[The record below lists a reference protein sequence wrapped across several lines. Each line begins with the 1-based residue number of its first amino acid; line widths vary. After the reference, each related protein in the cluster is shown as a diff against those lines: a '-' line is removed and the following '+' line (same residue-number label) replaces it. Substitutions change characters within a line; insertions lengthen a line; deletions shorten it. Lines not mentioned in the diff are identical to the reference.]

1 MQSDNKGQG
10 SFKKNYRGA
19 EMRSISVLFLLI
31 MILSYPLSAKSTAEE
46 QNLYNECNKGNG
58 KYSSC
63 TKLIEIL
70 SKKCDS
76 GNMEK
81 CDDLGY
87 VMGLELGMRE
97 AAFVPLEKSC
107 KAGIVASCFN
117 LGIHDI
123 AIRGNVKRAAHNYAI
138 ACEKFNDEKKLLKL
152 KSCEL
157 REALDGCLHDSKD
170 RDPVKCAR
178 KAYGKI
184 YQKYDE
190 NGNSTK
196 E

>member
-1 MQSDNKGQG
+1 
-10 SFKKNYRGA
+10 
-19 EMRSISVLFLLI
+19 MRSIGVLSLLI
-31 MILSYPLSAKSTAEE
+31 MILSCPSSAKSTAEE
-46 QNLYNECNKGNG
+46 QNLYNECDKGKG

-107 KAGIVASCFN
+107 KAGIAASCFN

-138 ACEKFNDEKKLLKL
+138 ACEKYSEHLEKERIFKL
-152 KSCEL
+152 KSCALKTALENCL
-157 REALDGCLHDSKD
+157 RDEEEH
-170 RDPVKCAR
+170 DPVKCA
-178 KAYGKI
+178 KKVFWEI
-184 YQKYDE
+184 SDKYDA
-190 NGNSTK
+190 NSIK

>member
-1 MQSDNKGQG
+1 
-10 SFKKNYRGA
+10 
-19 EMRSISVLFLLI
+19 MRSIGVLFLLI
-31 MILSYPLSAKSTAEE
+31 MILSCPLSAKSTAEE

-63 TKLIEIL
+63 TKLIKIL
-70 SKKCDS
+70 SEKCDS
-76 GNMEK
+76 GDMIG
-81 CDDLGY
+81 CADVGY
-87 VMGLELGMRE
+87 IMGFELGMRE
-97 AAFVPLEKSC
+97 ASVAPLDKSC
-107 KAGIVASCFN
+107 KAGIAQSCYN
-117 LGIHDI
+117 LGIFDI
-123 AIRGNVKRAAHNYAI
+123 MRRGNIERAFSSYVI
-138 ACEKFNDEKKLLKL
+138 ACERFTDEKKLLKL

-157 REALDGCLHDSKD
+157 REALDGCLRDSKD

-190 NGNSTK
+190 NENSTK

>member
-1 MQSDNKGQG
+1 
-10 SFKKNYRGA
+10 
-19 EMRSISVLFLLI
+19 MRSIGILFLLI
-31 MILSYPLSAKSTAEE
+31 MILSYPSFAKSTAEE

-76 GNMEK
+76 GDMIG
-81 CDDLGY
+81 CSDLGY
-87 VMGLELGMRE
+87 ILGPKLGMRE
-97 AAFVPLEKSC
+97 ASITPYEKSC
-107 KAGIVASCFN
+107 KAGIAASCFN

-138 ACEKFNDEKKLLKL
+138 ACEKYSEHLEKERIFKL
-152 KSCEL
+152 KSCALKTALENCL
-157 REALDGCLHDSKD
+157 RDEEEH
-170 RDPVKCAR
+170 DPVKCALEAF
-178 KAYGKI
+178 KEI
-184 YQKYDE
+184 TDKY
-190 NGNSTK
+190 NANSIK

>member
-1 MQSDNKGQG
+1 
-10 SFKKNYRGA
+10 
-19 EMRSISVLFLLI
+19 MRSIGVLFLLI
-31 MILSYPLSAKSTAEE
+31 MILSCPLSAKSTAEE

-63 TKLIEIL
+63 TKLIKIL
-70 SKKCDS
+70 SEKCDS

-81 CDDLGY
+81 CNDLGY

-107 KAGIVASCFN
+107 KAGIAASCFN

-138 ACEKFNDEKKLLKL
+138 ACEKYSEHLEKERIFKL
-152 KSCEL
+152 KSCALKTALESCL
-157 REALDGCLHDSKD
+157 RDQEEH
-170 RDPVKCAR
+170 DPVKCAKKVFWEIR
-178 KAYGKI
+178 D
-184 YQKYDE
+184 KYDA
-190 NGNSTK
+190 NSTK
-196 E
+196 Q